1 MRFNRTLGLT
11 LVAAAL
17 MTAYGC
23 GKEEPKKAA
32 EAPAATPAA
41 PAAPEAVVK
50 IGHVAPTTGPQAHL
64 GKDNE
69 NGARLAIDDANAKG
83 IMIDGKKVKFE
94 LVAEDDQA
102 DPKQGVIVAQKL
114 VDAKVAG
121 VVGHLNSGTT
131 IPASKLYSDAGI
143 PQISPSAT
151 NPKYTLQGFK
161 TAFRVMA
168 NDVQQ
173 GSVIGKEAV
182 STLGAKKI
190 AIIDD
195 KTAYGAG
202 LAEETEK
209 AAKAAGA
216 TIVAHEFTNDKATD
230 FKAILT
236 KIKAKSPDLI
246 MYGGMDAQGG
256 PMVKQMKELGIKAKF
271 IAGDG
276 VCSAEWPKLAGGA
289 AEGQYCTQAG
299 VPPDKMA
306 NAKDFVTR
314 FTAKYGPIQ
323 VYAPYSYDAAM
334 TLIAAM
340 QKANSTD
347 PAKYL
352 PELSKISYDGI
363 TAKVEFDE
371 HGDTKNGAI
380 TLYTVKDG
388 ALVPLAMNVGGKT
401 EKLAAAA
408 PAAPAPA
415 APAPAAPAKSDA
427 MKSEAPAKKKDHAG
441 STPARSPQNRNGAY
455 GRRFHS
461 YCDGARGDC
470 RDVARSGE
478 SATSR
483 GPPRREGRFASWKP
497 FCSRSSTV

>member
-1 MRFNRTLGLT
+1 MKFNRSLGLT

-17 MTAYGC
+17 VTLYGC
-23 GKEEPKKAA
+23 GKEEPKKEAA
-32 EAPAATPAA
+32 APAA
-41 PAAPEAVVK
+41 PAAPAIPEATVK
-50 IGHVAPTTGPQAHL
+50 IGHVGPTTGPQAHL

-69 NGARLAIDDANAKG
+69 NGARLAIDDANSKN
-83 IMIDGKKVKFE
+83 IMIGGKKIKFE

-102 DPKQGVIVAQKL
+102 DPKQGTTVAQKL

-121 VVGHLNSGTT
+121 VVGHLNSGTS
-131 IPASKLYSDAGI
+131 IPASKIYSDAGV

-151 NPKYTLQGFK
+151 NPKLTLQGFK
-161 TAFRVMA
+161 TTFRVMA

-173 GSVIGKEAV
+173 GSVIGKAAV
-182 STLGAKKI
+182 ETLGAKKI

-202 LAEETEK
+202 LADETEK

-216 TIVAHEFTNDKATD
+216 TIVAREYTNDKATD

-236 KIKAKSPDLI
+236 KIKAKNPDVI

-256 PMVKQMKELGIKAKF
+256 PMAKQMKELGIKAKF

-289 AEGQYCTQAG
+289 AEGQFCTQAG
-299 VPPDKMA
+299 LPPEKMP
-306 NAKDFVTR
+306 NATDFVTR

-323 VYAPYSYDAAM
+323 VYAPYSYDAAN
-334 TLIAAM
+334 TLIEAM
-340 QKANSTD
+340 KKANSTD

-352 PELSKISYDGI
+352 PELAKISYDGI
-363 TAKVEFDE
+363 TAKIEFDE

-388 ALVPLAMNVGGKT
+388 KLVPMAMNVAGKT
-401 EKLAAAA
+401 AKMD
-408 PAAPAPA
+408 APAPL
-415 APAPAAPAKSDA
+415 PHLQPLRRW
-427 MKSEAPAKKKDHAG
+427 HL
-441 STPARSPQNRNGAY
+441 PQRLRWHPPWH
-455 GRRFHS
+455 RR
-461 YCDGARGDC
+461 RT
-470 RDVARSGE
+470 R
-478 SATSR
+478 
-483 GPPRREGRFASWKP
+483 
-497 FCSRSSTV
+497 

>member
-1 MRFNRTLGLT
+1 MNKSLLT
-11 LVAAAL
+11 GCAAAAAL
-17 MTAYGC
+17 SFALCNSAQADT
-23 GKEEPKKAA
+23 
-32 EAPAATPAA
+32 T
-41 PAAPEAVVK
+41 VK
-50 IGHVAPTTGPQAHL
+50 IGHVAPLTGGSAHQ

-69 NGARLAIDDANAKG
+69 NGARLAIEEINAKG
-83 IMIDGKKVKFE
+83 LVIGGQKVT
-94 LVAEDDQA
+94 LALDPQDDAGDPRQA
-102 DPKQGVIVAQKL
+102 TQVAQKL
-114 VDAKVAG
+114 VDDKVVA
-121 VVGHLNSGTT
+121 VVGHETSGTS
-131 IPASKLYSDAGI
+131 IPASKIYSDAGI
-143 PQISPSAT
+143 VQISPSAT

-401 EKLAAAA
+401 EKLAAA
-408 PAAPAPA
+408 PAAPAT
-415 APAPAAPAKSDA
+415 PAPAEPAKSDA
-427 MKSEAPAKKKDHAG
+427 MKSEAPAKK
-441 STPARSPQNRNGAY
+441 
-455 GRRFHS
+455 
-461 YCDGARGDC
+461 
-470 RDVARSGE
+470 
-478 SATSR
+478 
-483 GPPRREGRFASWKP
+483 
-497 FCSRSSTV
+497 

>member
-1 MRFNRTLGLT
+1 MTLNRPLGLS

-17 MTAYGC
+17 LAVYGC
-23 GKEEPKKAA
+23 GKEEPKPV
-32 EAPAATPAA
+32 APAAA
-41 PAAPEAVVK
+41 PAMPEMTVK
-50 IGHVAPTTGPQAHL
+50 IGHVGPTTGPQAHL

-69 NGARLAIDDANAKG
+69 NGASLAIEDANAKG
-83 IMIDGKKVKFE
+83 VVIDGKKVKFD

-102 DPKQGVIVAQKL
+102 DPKQGTIVAQKL
-114 VDAKVAG
+114 VDDKVAG
-121 VVGHLNSGTT
+121 VVGHLNSGTS
-131 IPASKLYSDAGI
+131 IPASKIYSDAGI

-151 NPKYTLQGFK
+151 NPKLTLQCIK
-161 TAFRVMA
+161 TTFRVMT
-168 NDVQQ
+168 NDLHQ
-173 GSVIGKEAV
+173 GSVIGKAAV
-182 STLGAKKI
+182 ETLGGKKI

-202 LAEETEK
+202 PADATEK
-209 AAKAAGA
+209 AVKAAGG
-216 TIVAHEFTNDKATD
+216 TVVTREYTNDKATD

-236 KIKAKSPDLI
+236 KIKAKNPDII

-256 PMVKQMKELGIKAKF
+256 PMVKQMKELGIKAKY

-299 VPPDKMA
+299 VPPEKMA

-334 TLIAAM
+334 TLVAAM

-352 PELSKISYDGI
+352 PELAKISYDGI

-388 ALVPLAMNVGGKT
+388 ALVPMAMNVGGKT
-401 EKLAAAA
+401 EKLAAAPAA
-408 PAAPAPA
+408 PAAAAPA

-427 MKSEAPAKKKDHAG
+427 MKPDAMKSEAPAK
-441 STPARSPQNRNGAY
+441 
-455 GRRFHS
+455 
-461 YCDGARGDC
+461 
-470 RDVARSGE
+470 
-478 SATSR
+478 
-483 GPPRREGRFASWKP
+483 
-497 FCSRSSTV
+497 

>member
-1 MRFNRTLGLT
+1 M
-11 LVAAAL
+11 
-17 MTAYGC
+17 
-23 GKEEPKKAA
+23 
-32 EAPAATPAA
+32 
-41 PAAPEAVVK
+41 
-50 IGHVAPTTGPQAHL
+50 
-64 GKDNE
+64 
-69 NGARLAIDDANAKG
+69 
-83 IMIDGKKVKFE
+83 
-94 LVAEDDQA
+94 
-102 DPKQGVIVAQKL
+102 AQKL

-289 AEGQYCTQAG
+289 AEGEYCTQAG
-299 VPPDKMA
+299 VPPEKMA
-306 NAKDFVTR
+306 NAKDFVDAFHR
-314 FTAKYGPIQ
+314 Q
-323 VYAPYSYDAAM
+323 VRPDPGLRAVFLRRGDDADRGDAEG
-334 TLIAAM
+334 
-340 QKANSTD
+340 
-347 PAKYL
+347 
-352 PELSKISYDGI
+352 ELDRPGEVSARACEDL
-363 TAKVEFDE
+363 VRRH
-371 HGDTKNGAI
+371 HGKGRIRRARRHQ
-380 TLYTVKDG
+380 
-388 ALVPLAMNVGGKT
+388 
-401 EKLAAAA
+401 ERR
-408 PAAPAPA
+408 
-415 APAPAAPAKSDA
+415 
-427 MKSEAPAKKKDHAG
+427 DHAVHG
-441 STPARSPQNRNGAY
+441 Q
-455 GRRFHS
+455 GRR
-461 YCDGARGDC
+461 
-470 RDVARSGE
+470 
-478 SATSR
+478 
-483 GPPRREGRFASWKP
+483 SW
-497 FCSRSSTV
+497 FRWR

>member
-1 MRFNRTLGLT
+1 MTLNRSLGLT

-17 MTAYGC
+17 LTAYGC
-23 GKEEPKKAA
+23 GKEEPKQQA
-32 EAPAATPAA
+32 AATPAPTAA
-41 PAAPEAVVK
+41 PATPEMVVK

-69 NGARLAIDDANAKG
+69 NGARLAIDDANAQG

-94 LVAEDDQA
+94 LDAQDDQA
-102 DPKQGVIVAQKL
+102 DPKQGTIVAQKL
-114 VDAKVAG
+114 VDDKVAG
-121 VVGHLNSGTT
+121 VVGHLNSGTS
-131 IPASKLYSDAGI
+131 IPASKIYNDAGI
-143 PQISPSAT
+143 PMISPSAT
-151 NPKYTLQGFK
+151 NPKLTLQGFK
-161 TAFRVMA
+161 DVFRVMA

-182 STLGAKKI
+182 TSLGAKKI

-202 LAEETEK
+202 LADETEK

-216 TIVAHEFTNDKATD
+216 TVVAREYTTDKATD

-236 KIKAKSPDLI
+236 KIKAKNPDVI

-299 VPPDKMA
+299 LPPDKMPD
-306 NAKDFVTR
+306 AKDFVTR

-334 TLIAAM
+334 TMIAAM
-340 QKANSTD
+340 KQANSAD
-347 PAKYL
+347 PSKYL
-352 PELSKISYDGI
+352 PELAKISYNGI
-363 TAKVEFDE
+363 TAKIEFDD

-380 TLYTVKDG
+380 TLYQVADG
-388 ALVPLAMNVGGKT
+388 KLVPMAINVGGKT
-401 EKLAAAA
+401 EKIAADAPAPAMA
-408 PAAPAPA
+408 PAAP
-415 APAPAAPAKSDA
+415 KMDE
-427 MKSEAPAKKKDHAG
+427 MKKDDKK
-441 STPARSPQNRNGAY
+441 Q
-455 GRRFHS
+455 
-461 YCDGARGDC
+461 
-470 RDVARSGE
+470 
-478 SATSR
+478 
-483 GPPRREGRFASWKP
+483 
-497 FCSRSSTV
+497 

>member
-1 MRFNRTLGLT
+1 MTLTRSLGLS

-17 MTAYGC
+17 LTAYGC
-23 GKEEPKKAA
+23 GKEEPKPQAA
-32 EAPAATPAA
+32 APAPAAA
-41 PAAPEAVVK
+41 PAMPEAVVK
-50 IGHVAPTTGPQAHL
+50 IGHVGPTTGPQAHL

-69 NGARLAIDDANAKG
+69 NGARMAIDDANGQG
-83 IMIDGKKVKFE
+83 IVIDGKKVKFE
-94 LVAEDDQA
+94 LDAQDDQA
-102 DPKQGVIVAQKL
+102 DPKQGTIVAQKL
-114 VDAKVAG
+114 VDDKVAG
-121 VVGHLNSGTT
+121 VVGHLNSGTS
-131 IPASKLYSDAGI
+131 IPASKIYNDAGI
-143 PQISPSAT
+143 PMVSPSAT
-151 NPKYTLQGFK
+151 NPKLTLQGFK
-161 TAFRVMA
+161 DVFRVMA

-182 STLGAKKI
+182 TSLGAKKI

-202 LAEETEK
+202 LADETEK

-216 TIVAHEFTNDKATD
+216 TVVAREYTNDKATD

-236 KIKAKSPDLI
+236 KIKAKNPDVI

-299 VPPDKMA
+299 LPPDKMP

-340 QKANSTD
+340 KQANSSD

-352 PELSKISYDGI
+352 PELAKISYDGI
-363 TAKVEFDE
+363 TAKIEFDE

-380 TLYTVKDG
+380 TLYQVADG
-388 ALVPLAMNVGGKT
+388 KLVPMAVNVGGKT
-401 EKLAAAA
+401 EKVAAEAA
-408 PAAPAPA
+408 PAAMPA
-415 APAPAAPAKSDA
+415 APMKDDVKKDA
-427 MKSEAPAKKKDHAG
+427 MKK
-441 STPARSPQNRNGAY
+441 
-455 GRRFHS
+455 
-461 YCDGARGDC
+461 
-470 RDVARSGE
+470 
-478 SATSR
+478 
-483 GPPRREGRFASWKP
+483 
-497 FCSRSSTV
+497 